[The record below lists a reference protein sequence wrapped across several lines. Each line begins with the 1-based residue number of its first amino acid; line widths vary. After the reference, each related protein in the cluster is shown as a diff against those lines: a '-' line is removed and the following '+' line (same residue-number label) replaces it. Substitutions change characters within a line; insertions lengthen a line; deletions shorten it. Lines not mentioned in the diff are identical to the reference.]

1 MVLVRVVPAVVDE
14 VTQVV
19 LGDAVAIHARV
30 LLRRAR
36 PARKKGWRAVQ
47 EADVVH
53 HQVAHVADPSLGPEH
68 HLREGTISTV
78 SSNTNKRTTDNRTS
92 SDGDVRKRMFLA
104 KESKGPSAAAA
115 IHAPTKVNQSVTET
129 RAPVR

>member
-1 MVLVRVVPAVVDE
+1 MVLIRVVPAVVDE

-19 LGDAVAIHARV
+19 LGDAVAIYARI

-47 EADVVH
+47 EADVVY

-78 SSNTNKRTTDNRTS
+78 SSNTNKQTADNRMS
-92 SDGDVRKRMFLA
+92 SDGRCEKKDVL
-104 KESKGPSAAAA
+104 G
-115 IHAPTKVNQSVTET
+115 
-129 RAPVR
+129 